1 MNIHLWGVRG
11 SIPTPL
17 SSQQIRAKIVAA
29 LQRIKAE
36 DIVSDESKEKFV
48 SSLPWWITGT
58 VGGNTPC
65 VELTL
70 RTGEKI
76 VFDAGSGMRVMGK
89 FSDKPSDNHYHLFM
103 SHFHWD
109 HIQGLPFFDS
119 AYNPNIIFDVYSP
132 FPDMKKYLAEQMCAP
147 FYPVDFSAIE
157 NHFVFH
163 TIEAGQIVEIGGAKI
178 TCTKMSHPGDS
189 YSYSVVERIPDGKSR
204 KFVYATDIE
213 LGSKD
218 FVHTTERSA
227 VFENAD
233 VVLIDSQ
240 YTVEEALR
248 KENWGHSAFCYAI
261 DFAEAWKIKR
271 MFMFHHEPTYDD
283 RKLNTIL
290 ESARWYA
297 NYVSG
302 GELEIDVAIEGSIF
316 EL

>member
-1 MNIHLWGVRG
+1 MNIYFWGVRG

-17 SSQQIRAKIVAA
+17 SSQQVRGKLMAA
-29 LQRIKAE
+29 LQRIRPE
-36 DIVSDESKEKFV
+36 DIESDESKEKFI
-48 SSLPWWITGT
+48 SSLPWWISGT

-65 VELTL
+65 IELTL
-70 RTGEKI
+70 SGGEKI
-76 VFDAGSGMRVMGK
+76 IFDAGSGMRVMGK
-89 FSDKPSDNHYHLFM
+89 FSDLPADRHYHLFM

-119 AYNPNIIFDVYSP
+119 AYNPSVIFEVYSP
-132 FPDMKKYLAEQMCAP
+132 FPDVREYLAKQMRAP

-157 NHFVFH
+157 KHFNFH
-163 TIEAGQIVEIGGAKI
+163 VIEPGKPVSIGSAEII
-178 TCTKMSHPGDS
+178 CTKMSHPGDS
-189 YSYSVVERIPDGKSR
+189 YSYAVCENGK

-218 FVHTTERSA
+218 FAQTAERSL
-227 VFENAD
+227 VFEDAD
-233 VVLIDSQ
+233 IILIDSQ

-261 DFAEAWKIKR
+261 DFASSWKIKR
-271 MFMFHHEPTYDD
+271 LFMFHHEPTYDD

-297 NYVSG
+297 NYISG
-302 GELEIDVAIEGSIF
+302 DSLKIDIACEGEVLD
-316 EL
+316 L